1 MFYLFAFVVA
11 TSRILYFVSNYLYFT
26 KDPEKYP
33 LADRIGNITTF
44 TAFYGEA
51 VLGVF

>member
-11 TSRILYFVSNYLYFT
+11 TSRIFYFVSNYLYFT
-26 KDPEKYP
+26 KDPERYP
-33 LADRIGNITTF
+33 LADPISFITVF
-44 TAFYGEA
+44 TAFYGKA